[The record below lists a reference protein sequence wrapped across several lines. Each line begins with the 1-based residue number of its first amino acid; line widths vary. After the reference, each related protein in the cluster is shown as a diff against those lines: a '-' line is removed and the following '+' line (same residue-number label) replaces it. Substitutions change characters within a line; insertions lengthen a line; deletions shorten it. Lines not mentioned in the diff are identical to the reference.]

1 MVERQVVR
9 QGTVEIGPAAR
20 TVPAGATAGAASE
33 PCEICGLLSQMLS
46 RANKQHRV
54 ETIIYHK

>member
-20 TVPAGATAGAASE
+20 TVPATAGAASE